1 MLMKKCFGLIALLSV
16 ISLCSCG
23 EAKDITEVNTAV
35 PENIQANLQENPYLD
50 ITDLTYDGT
59 ETQNIAIG
67 YDFEDPADNDPV
79 LTYNRYRSKDG
90 EVFCFDMQGRLCK
103 YEKTDLTEME
113 KAETASAQ
121 STSAKPAKTRE
132 QLQQISQNVA
142 ESLLQEDLPL
152 EVEGYG
158 CGEYLV
164 TNESTVKE
172 NESPFSAI
180 VDLDNSGEVEQ
191 LSVSYNTLSVPID
204 YDYFEQKLEAYIAE
218 AKQTWDILDY
228 TVESRYQQIGNKV
241 YAMYTVIFREAAEEP
256 DGAYF
261 CESVGFT
268 QDVSDIAVEE

>member
-1 MLMKKCFGLIALLSV
+1 MKRIGMVFLAGVLL
-16 ISLCSCG
+16 LCSCG
-23 EAKDITEVNTAV
+23 KAESESTVEVNTAV

>member
-1 MLMKKCFGLIALLSV
+1 MLMKKCLGLIALLSI

-23 EAKDITEVNTAV
+23 EAKDIAEVSMAV

-121 STSAKPAKTRE
+121 STSAKPAIAAFPVSPDVAVKMT
-132 QLQQISQNVA
+132 ISFFTPFFFAAVVIRCGRM
-142 ESLLQEDLPL
+142 ESAMSL
-152 EVEGYG
+152 
-158 CGEYLV
+158 
-164 TNESTVKE
+164 N
-172 NESPFSAI
+172 AI
-180 VDLDNSGEVEQ
+180 VAPWNS
-191 LSVSYNTLSVPID
+191 
-204 YDYFEQKLEAYIAE
+204 
-218 AKQTWDILDY
+218 
-228 TVESRYQQIGNKV
+228 SR
-241 YAMYTVIFREAAEEP
+241 
-256 DGAYF
+256 
-261 CESVGFT
+261 
-268 QDVSDIAVEE
+268 